1 MHNKQAIR
9 NRISKW
15 LILLSIIIVFLIG
28 VIVMKQA
35 ETETTK
41 NEWIVPTELP
51 QEAVAASGEKQ
62 RILGTTLTLEA
73 EDGELIG
80 LTSSEDDSAS
90 GGKFVEGFDTSGD
103 NLRFLMDIEAKGTY
117 MILIRYKTAGG
128 DKPNF
133 IALDGER
140 LAEYT
145 FKDTAAWK
153 DALIGQYD
161 LNAGKHTFDIANS
174 WGWIAIDYIQLIGGS
189 DGNVTRVALA
199 LEGESIG
206 PSDAA
211 VTVSARADHSAE
223 YRFFAREKKGDW
235 MPLNKFSRHH
245 QYTFLPPASGD
256 YELKVQARGLSAR
269 AEMEAEAVISYKALP
284 AYIGKPLVNPMF
296 GDHMVLQRDKQAA
309 IWGFAEPNTKI
320 TVQMND
326 RAIYGLA
333 DADGY
338 WKIELGV
345 FSAGGPHQITVSSS
359 TERIELVDV
368 LFGDVWLSSGQSNM
382 EFKLPA
388 VMNAAEEM
396 KQANHPNIRFMKIP
410 QATSPVPLSM
420 VDKGTKWQT
429 VTSDSAV
436 DLSAVAYFFARK
448 VNKET
453 NVPIGILF
461 SAVGGTK
468 AESWTSYPTL
478 HSNPDFTA
486 AADEIRT
493 GAAMIETAKS
503 PIALFNGM
511 IAPLTPYKLKGVLWY
526 QGESNWGERRYNKLL
541 PDLLKD
547 WRLAFSDEE
556 LPFIIIQISAFGTVQ
571 SEANPAQTNEGLP
584 EIREA
589 QLKTVQND
597 THACLVVTTDV
608 GDSADIHPTNKQD
621 VGWRSALC
629 ALGKFDNHTIEY
641 SGPIYT
647 SMAKEGAA
655 IRLSFEHADS
665 GLMAGVKA
673 GLEPVQEK
681 KSGELIGF
689 AIAGEDKRYYA
700 ANAKIDGNSV
710 IVSSDKV
717 AKPVSVRYGWSDSP
731 TINLY
736 NKAGLPASPFRTDF

>member
-1 MHNKQAIR
+1 MQAKQALR
-9 NRISKW
+9 NRNRKW
-15 LILLSIIIVFLIG
+15 LILFGMIIVFLIG

-35 ETETTK
+35 DKEIIK
-41 NEWIVPTELP
+41 NESIAQPELP
-51 QEAVAASGEKQ
+51 QETMLVYGEEHQ
-62 RILGTTLTLEA
+62 IMGTTLTLEA
-73 EDGELIG
+73 EDGELTG
-80 LTSSEDDSAS
+80 LISSEDDSAS

-103 NLRFLMDIEAKGTY
+103 NLRFLMDIEADGTY

-145 FKDTAAWK
+145 FKDTAVWK

-161 LNAGKHTFDIANS
+161 LNAGQHTFDISNS

-189 DGNVTRVALA
+189 DGKVTRVALT
-199 LEGESIG
+199 LESESTG

-223 YRFFAREKKGDW
+223 YRFLAREKKGDW
-235 MPLNKFSRHH
+235 MPLNEFSRHH
-245 QYTFLPPASGD
+245 QYTFLPPAAGD
-256 YELKVQARGLSAR
+256 YVLKVQARGLNAR
-269 AEMEAEAVISYKALP
+269 TEMEAEAVISYKAFP

-296 GDHMVLQRDKQAA
+296 GDHMVLQRNKQAA
-309 IWGFAEPNTKI
+309 IWGWAEPNSSI
-320 TVQMND
+320 TIQMNN
-326 RAIYGLA
+326 RTISGLA
-333 DADGY
+333 DAKGH
-338 WKIELGV
+338 WKIDLGM
-345 FSAGGPHQITVSSS
+345 FSAGGPYQISVSSS
-359 TERIELVDV
+359 SEKIELVDV

-388 VMNAAEEM
+388 VVNAVEEM
-396 KQANHPNIRFMKIP
+396 KQANHPDIRFMKIP
-410 QATSPVPLSM
+410 QATSPVPLTM
-420 VDKGTKWQT
+420 VDKGSKWQT

-478 HSNPDFTA
+478 QRNPDFTA

-493 GAAMIETAKS
+493 GAAMMETAKS

-526 QGESNWGERRYNKLL
+526 QGESNWGEHRYNKLL
-541 PDLLKD
+541 PDLMKD

-556 LPFIIIQISAFGTVQ
+556 LPFIIIQISAFGSVQ
-571 SEANPAQTNEGLP
+571 SEANPAQSNEGLP
-584 EIREA
+584 EVREA
-589 QLKTVQND
+589 QLKTVLND
-597 THACLVVTTDV
+597 NHACLVVTTDV
-608 GDSADIHPTNKQD
+608 GNSADIHPTNKQD

-629 ALGKFDNHTIEY
+629 ALGKFDNHNIEY

-647 SMAKEGAA
+647 SMVKEGSA

-665 GLMAGVKA
+665 GLMAGDKA
-673 GLEPVQEK
+673 GLEPVQEV

-689 AIAGEDKRYYA
+689 AIAGADKRYYA
-700 ANAKIDGNSV
+700 ANALVDGDSV

-717 AKPVSVRYGWSDSP
+717 AEPVSVRYGWSDSP

-736 NKAGLPASPFRTDF
+736 NKAGLPASPFRTDS